1 MAFDTGHGATAT
13 VVGSATYSWTS
24 IEVGSFSRPAV
35 DTTHL
40 GSGAT
45 RTKIA
50 GDLTD
55 AGTATPECAHDVS
68 AGLVDPG
75 DEGLT
80 TINVPDGAGG
90 TTAWSAQSFVESVDY
105 PTLETDG
112 LQTGTVT
119 VCWKAEPS
127 FS

>member
-1 MAFDTGHGATAT
+1 MQGYD
-13 VVGSATYSWTS
+13 
-24 IEVGSFSRPAV
+24 EDAV
-35 DTTHL
+35 DV
-40 GSGAT
+40 GEAGGDSARGT
-45 RTKIA
+45 RC
-50 GDLTD
+50 GTD
-55 AGTATPECAHDVS
+55 AGTVTLEFVYDVS